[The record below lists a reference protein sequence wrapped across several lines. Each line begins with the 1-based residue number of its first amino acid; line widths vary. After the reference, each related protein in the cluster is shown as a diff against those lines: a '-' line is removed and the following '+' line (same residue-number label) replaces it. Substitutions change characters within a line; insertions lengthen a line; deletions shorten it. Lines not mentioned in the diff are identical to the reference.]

1 MRIHPLVRIATQF
14 ATAIGGAAL
23 ANALL
28 GTTVV
33 VTTSWFVLVMAW
45 LIYALYILA
54 AAALGAYAAGKAC
67 DALSERSFSG
77 YGESFGSA
85 LGGMRGFFSR
95 R

>member
-1 MRIHPLVRIATQF
+1 MHIHPLVRIATQF

-33 VTTSWFVLVMAW
+33 ITTSWFVLVMAW

-67 DALSERSFSG
+67 DALSERSFEG
-77 YGESFGSA
+77 YGSSVGA
-85 LGGMRGFFSR
+85 GIAKVRGFFSR